1 MTRAI
6 GIPNGHG
13 VDLRGRRKV
22 CYSFLV
28 SAIAAL
34 TILAA
39 TARAES
45 WIPVGAPGGNV
56 RDLALDPRHPE
67 RIYLGTAVGLLYR
80 SDDGGAHWRRL
91 NPGFPLRGNSL
102 DNIVVDPHGVVYIG
116 YWEVRG
122 GGGGIA
128 RSDDGGQTFTILKG
142 IQGESVRALAVSPSD
157 PSALVAG
164 SLSGVFL
171 SGDGG
176 KSWSRITAVGDPN
189 LRYIES
195 VAFDPN
201 DPRVIYAGTW
211 HLGWKTVDA
220 GSKWSPMHEGMIDDS
235 DVMTLTVDSRSP
247 ESIFATACSGIY
259 RSADA
264 GGKWTKVPGIP
275 YASRRTPAFAQDV
288 QDPALLLAGT
298 TEGLFVSGDDGGAW
312 SRVTPKD
319 LVVNTVISEP
329 GGTILLGTDGAGVLR
344 SKDRGQTWI
353 PSNSGFSERFVSKIL
368 FDPDGR
374 RLLAVVWGDTHYGG
388 VFVSPGVRG
397 PWARLAEGL
406 EGREV
411 LSLALEANTILAGT
425 DDGIYARSDD
435 MDSWARVPMFVDG
448 KPMHARVTELLTL
461 SPRRVIAA
469 TSKGMLCSPDGGQT
483 WNPCVL
489 GGASE
494 AYALAV
500 SADGV
505 LVTATKSGFFQSAD
519 RGETWVQASPPLNA
533 TPHELAFVPGA
544 DHVLFAT
551 TSGGLFRS
559 NDLGASWRRVDGGVP
574 HSDLTG
580 LAVSADGRTIYT
592 SDFTWGGV
600 FRSMDG
606 GDSWA
611 RMPTSGL
618 GSDHVWALS
627 IDPTAP
633 GRLLASSSAG
643 GLHVLVN
650 TSTH

>member
-1 MTRAI
+1 MA
-6 GIPNGHG
+6 
-13 VDLRGRRKV
+13 DLRRRRKRV
-22 CYSFLV
+22 CYSFLA

-34 TILAA
+34 LVAA
-39 TARAES
+39 PALAES
-45 WIPVGAPGGNV
+45 WIPMGAPGGNV
-56 RDLALDPRHPE
+56 RDLAMDPKHPQ

-80 SDDGGAHWRRL
+80 SDDGGSHWRRL
-91 NPGFPLRGNSL
+91 SPGFPLRGNSL
-102 DNIVVDPHGVVYIG
+102 DNIVVDTRGIVYIG

-164 SLSGVFL
+164 SMSGVFL
-171 SGDGG
+171 SNDAG
-176 KSWSRITAVGDPN
+176 KSWSRISAVGDPN

-201 DPRVIYAGTW
+201 DPGVIYAGTW
-211 HLGWKTVDA
+211 HLGWKTFTA
-220 GSKWSPMHEGMIDDS
+220 GQKWLPMHDGMIDDS

-247 ESIFATACSGIY
+247 KTVFATACTGIY
-259 RSADA
+259 RSEDA
-264 GGKWTKVPGIP
+264 GGKWSKVPGIP
-275 YASRRTPAFAQDV
+275 YSSRRTPAFAQDID
-288 QDPALLLAGT
+288 DPALLLAGT
-298 TEGLFVSGDDGGAW
+298 TEGLFVSQNDGGSW
-312 SRVTPKD
+312 QRVTPKD
-319 LVVNTVISEP
+319 LVVNAVISVP
-329 GGTILLGTDGAGVLR
+329 GGNLLLGTDGAGVLR
-344 SKDRGQTWI
+344 SKDQGQTWI

-368 FDPDGR
+368 FDPEGR
-374 RLLAVVWGDTHYGG
+374 RLLAVVWGETHYGG
-388 VFVSPGVRG
+388 VFASPGVRG
-397 PWARLAEGL
+397 PWARLSEGL

-411 LSLALEANTILAGT
+411 LSLALEANTMLAGT
-425 DDGIYARSDD
+425 NDGIFARSDD
-435 MDSWARVPMFVDG
+435 MDAWARVPMFVDG
-448 KPMHARVTELLTL
+448 KPVHARVTELLTL

-469 TSKGMLCSPDGGQT
+469 TSMGMLCSPDGGQT

-489 GGASE
+489 GGSNE
-494 AYALAV
+494 IYALAA

-505 LVTATKSGFFQSAD
+505 LVAATKSGFFQSAD
-519 RGETWVQASPPLNA
+519 RGETWVQGSPPLDV

-559 NDLGASWRRVDGGVP
+559 NDLGATWQRLEGGVP

-580 LAVSADGRTIYT
+580 IAVSADGRTIYT

-600 FRSMDG
+600 FRSVDG
-606 GDSWA
+606 GDTWG
-611 RMPTSGL
+611 RMSTSGL

-650 TSTH
+650 TSTR